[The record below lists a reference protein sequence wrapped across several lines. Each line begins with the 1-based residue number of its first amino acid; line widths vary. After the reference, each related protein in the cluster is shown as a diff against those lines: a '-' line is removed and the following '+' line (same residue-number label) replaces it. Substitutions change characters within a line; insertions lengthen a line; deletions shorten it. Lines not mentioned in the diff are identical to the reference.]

1 MNTRETFP
9 VPELLLHGQY
19 ICPQYENGSAG
30 QSTAEPGGEAALH
43 GTLQRFEKL
52 KSSSFTPQAF
62 AWIKATY
69 PGAIEY
75 SGQKQALEGGIMI
88 GTFLFVPVG
97 LAGMFGMVWLLTAAA
112 HLWYSWVMFPPA
124 LAATFLFL
132 CWITLFP
139 LRHVWRTPRDLPI
152 IFDRAHRKVYRMA
165 QQIEPGLMGLIKPW
179 PVKALS
185 YEWDLIDAE
194 HNSELVSSPNLA
206 RRLHRLV
213 FVVRKSADD
222 PTIIDSFEIGNGMA
236 QGEEMIAP
244 MYEHIRRFME
254 EQGPHLPHGDEPLD
268 ERNEDL
274 PTWWQACGRA
284 GPWGNNYWYWWKEHW
299 PMAVLHHVFVGA
311 TLGMYVAVWFKAD
324 HFEWWHWLG
333 GFGFAWVSLAMVWG
347 QGSGIWL
354 MAHTSY
360 MLDWPRA
367 VHEAI
372 GKPLRKGVGW

>member
-1 MNTRETFP
+1 MIMREALTI
-9 VPELLLHGQY
+9 PELLLHGQHRR
-19 ICPQYENGSAG
+19 PQYENGAAG
-30 QSTAEPGGEAALH
+30 QSAGEQEADAIVH
-43 GTLQRFEKL
+43 GTLKRFV
-52 KSSSFTPQAF
+52 KSQSASSTPQAF
-62 AWIKATY
+62 GWLKATF
-69 PGAIEY
+69 PDAIEY
-75 SGQKQALEGGIMI
+75 AGQKQSLEGMIMVGAFIGVPFMSTGLGMMAWSALTIGNWFVGGISLIAM
-88 GTFLFVPVG
+88 PV
-97 LAGMFGMVWLLTAAA
+97 
-112 HLWYSWVMFPPA
+112 
-124 LAATFLFL
+124 LFL
-132 CWITLFP
+132 VACWMLLFP

-165 QQIEPGLMGLIKPW
+165 QQVEPGLKGLIKPW
-179 PVKALS
+179 PVKALC

-213 FVVRKSADD
+213 FVVRKSAED

-244 MYEHIRRFME
+244 MYEHIRRFMQ
-254 EQGPHLPHGDEPLD
+254 EQGPHLPHSDEPLD

-284 GPWGNNYWYWWKEHW
+284 GPWGDNYWYWWKEHW
-299 PMAVLHHVFVGA
+299 PMAVLHHVFFGA
-311 TLGMYVAVWFKAD
+311 TLGVYVAVWFKAD

-347 QGSGIWL
+347 QGTGIWL

-367 VHEAI
+367 VHDAI
-372 GKPLRKGVGW
+372 GKSLRKGVGW